1 MTRLKSMESFFL
13 WKAGK
18 SVTKQ
23 CGLAAMAPRK
33 GFEKCNFPRN
43 FGVTF
48 PKIKVTKVT
57 LSESG
62 CNFKNKKVTGKVT
75 PKVTPLARMNTSF
88 FTKCNF
94 CNLLINERY
103 IIGGLGKICIRLNR
117 LLARVY
123 NARARSYVSERGR
136 GV

>member
-1 MTRLKSMESFFL
+1 MCIRDRFYIDRHDGHVERLMEKYHIERTKVYSDKDEAVSYTHLDVYKRQMESFFL

-75 PKVTPLARMNTSF
+75 PKVTPLALS
-88 FTKCNF
+88 
-94 CNLLINERY
+94 LIH
-103 IIGGLGKICIRLNR
+103 I
-117 LLARVY
+117 
-123 NARARSYVSERGR
+123 
-136 GV
+136 